1 MTTYTDIWKRLSSI
15 DLSEYLQKK
24 GGLSF
29 LPWTAALKILMENY
43 PNAQWIPS
51 KEFLPDGSCLV
62 RQDMDIDG
70 CQRHLILAVMNY
82 KNEAILNPNSRDIN
96 DSFWRAFVKVLA
108 IFGLGHYVYAGEDV
122 PFGAVSDESKEEPEE
137 EVFVLPAKLLQ
148 ELSEVKAAPAAKTK
162 AAPKGK
168 PSFSFDVARAIN
180 GLDKKVEK
188 DGLASDSQL
197 WKLSYSL
204 KNIGAKTS
212 PVLDVL
218 ESGTRPPSDQVSNEI
233 EAALKEKE
241 GGVTGDVTQE
251 SPVDKR
257 MQEIMSQDETEK
269 LSAEVDN
276 LPF

>member
-1 MTTYTDIWKRLSSI
+1 MTTYSDIWKRLSSI

-70 CQRHLILAVMNY
+70 CQRHILLAVMNY
-82 KNEAILNPNSRDIN
+82 KNEAVLTPNARDIN

-108 IFGLGHYVYAGEDV
+108 LFGLGHYVYAGEDV
-122 PFGAVSDESKEEPEE
+122 PFGAVPGEKEAPEE
-137 EVFVLPAKLLQ
+137 AVFDLRARA
-148 ELSEVKAAPAAKTK
+148 EVKAEPPPAKPKTK

-168 PSFSFDVARAIN
+168 VNSSFPFDVGKAIKN
-180 GLDKKVEK
+180 LDKKEDK

-204 KNIGAKTS
+204 KNIGSTS
-212 PVLDVL
+212 SPAFDSL
-218 ESGTRPPSDQVSNEI
+218 ENGIRPPSGQVSTEI
-233 EAALKEKE
+233 ESAMKGKE
-241 GGVTGDVTQE
+241 GGVTQG
-251 SPVDKR
+251 SRVDDR
-257 MQEIMSQDETEK
+257 MNEIISQDETEK
-269 LSAEVDN
+269 MSSEVDN

>member
-15 DLSEYLQKK
+15 NLSKSLQKK

-51 KEFLPDGSCLV
+51 KEFLPDGSCLF

-70 CQRHLILAVMNY
+70 CQRHVILAVMNY
-82 KNEAILNPNSRDIN
+82 KNEAILNPNARDIN
-96 DSFWRAFVKVLA
+96 DSYWRTFVKVLA
-108 IFGLGHYVYAGEDV
+108 VFGLGHYVYAGEDV
-122 PFGAVSDESKEEPEE
+122 PFGAVSGQSEEEPEE
-137 EVFVLPAKLLQ
+137 EVFDLPAK
-148 ELSEVKAAPAAKTK
+148 SEVKAKPPAPPAKTK

-168 PSFSFDVARAIN
+168 SSFSFDVARAIN
-180 GLDKKVEK
+180 GLDKKGEK

-204 KNIGAKTS
+204 KNIGAKSS
-212 PVLDVL
+212 PAFDLL
-218 ESGTRPPSDQVSNEI
+218 ESGDRPPSGQVSNEI
-233 EAALKEKE
+233 EAAMKEKE

-251 SPVDKR
+251 SRVDKR
-257 MQEIMSQDETEK
+257 MNEIISQDETEK
-269 LSAEVDN
+269 LSADVDN

>member
-1 MTTYTDIWKRLSSI
+1 MTTYTEIWGKLSNI
-15 DLSEYLQKK
+15 DLKEYLQKK
-24 GGLSF
+24 GELSY

-51 KEFLPDGSCLV
+51 KEFLPDGSCMV

-70 CQRHLILAVMNY
+70 CQRHILLAVMNY
-82 KNEAILNPNSRDIN
+82 KHEAILTPNASDICN
-96 DSFWRAFVKVLA
+96 SFWRAFVKVLA
-108 IFGLGHYVYAGEDV
+108 LFGLGHYVYAGEDV
-122 PFGAVSDESKEEPEE
+122 PSGTVPGESEEEPEE
-137 EVFVLPAKLLQ
+137 DVFVLPAKIAQ
-148 ELSEVKAAPAAKTK
+148 ELSEVKAAPPAKTK

-168 PSFSFDVARAIN
+168 SSFSFDVARAIN

-212 PVLDVL
+212 PALDVL
-218 ESGTRPPSDQVSNEI
+218 ESGTRPPSGQVSNEI

-241 GGVTGDVTQE
+241 GGVTGEVTQE
-251 SPVDKR
+251 SRVDKR